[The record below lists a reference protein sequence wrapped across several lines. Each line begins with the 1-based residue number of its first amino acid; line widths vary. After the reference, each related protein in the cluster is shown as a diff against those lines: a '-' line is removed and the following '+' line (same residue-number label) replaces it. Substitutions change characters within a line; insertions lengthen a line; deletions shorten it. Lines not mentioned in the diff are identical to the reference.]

1 MRARDNPFATDRVL
15 SIRYTLAGD
24 TWSTLLARLERLR
37 YRAAIIG
44 PHGAGKT
51 TLLEDLGARLAARG
65 FRVKPLRL
73 DCHDRTFSA
82 TFLVRFF
89 RGLAPSDIILLDG
102 AEQLGP
108 RAWRDFYRRAACA
121 AGLIVTT
128 HRRGPLPTLVECR
141 TDAPLL
147 DELVARLLGA
157 VPPDRLASIQRQLP
171 STDEL
176 YVRHR
181 GNIRTALRELYDC
194 CAEPLE

>member
-15 SIRYTLAGD
+15 AIRYTLAGD
-24 TWSTLLARLERLR
+24 TWPALFARLAHLH
-37 YRAAIIG
+37 YRAAIVG
-44 PHGAGKT
+44 PCGSGKT
-51 TLLEDLGARLAARG
+51 TLLEDLEARLAARG

-73 DCHDRTFSA
+73 DCHDRTFAA

-102 AEQLGP
+102 AEQLGH

-128 HRRGPLPTLVECR
+128 HRRGRLPTLIECR
-141 TDAPLL
+141 TNAPLL

-157 VPPDRLASIQRQLP
+157 VPPERLAVLRRQLP
-171 STDEL
+171 SADEL
-176 YVRHR
+176 CVRHH
-181 GNIRTALRELYDC
+181 GNIRAALRELYDC